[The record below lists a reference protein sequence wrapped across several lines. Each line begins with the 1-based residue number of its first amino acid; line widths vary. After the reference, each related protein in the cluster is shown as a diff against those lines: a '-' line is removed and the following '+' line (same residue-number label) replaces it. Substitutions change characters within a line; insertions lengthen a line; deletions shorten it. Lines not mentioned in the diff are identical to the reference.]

1 MHAKTNGEK
10 LGGRAARGAAA
21 AIVIA
26 LTALGSSS
34 AAGAGVSNQGAVDGG
49 FVETRVEVPRNGTVL
64 ALRDVTGDG
73 RQELVEIDGGSL
85 RVRRLEQTGVFET
98 GARIL
103 PWSGQKIGWD
113 LADLEGS
120 GRTDLILVEDGKT
133 VTRRRYVVGEGWSD
147 PESMFTADVYLPAGV
162 ARVPFA
168 RDVDRD
174 GSLDLVLPGAGRFDI
189 RLNLGIGDA
198 GAILWSD
205 SIAVEYEPEI
215 DYELGDPA
223 RLSSTF
229 GQSIRVPLFSIED
242 VDGDG
247 RQDLVSEMDDR
258 VAFHLADPKISARPT
273 WELDLTEL
281 KNDVSA
287 SDINLDDLLSA
298 VAGFAQWRVEDLDGV
313 APKDL
318 VIGSDGTFRV
328 YLGASRTGPIGDPD
342 QVLRSSGNTLYF
354 FVRDVIG
361 DARPDLQIV
370 RGERISLARLLKYLV
385 VPGRLDFDVFTYQN
399 EGKGFAR
406 RPTKRTTIALRV
418 PRLLGMIDEFE
429 DMSDELE
436 AQWDIPA
443 KRLDW
448 DGDGEQDDVVDA
460 VGGRLSV
467 YTDCAP
473 SEQRFENLSF
483 QSGFDGIIERVVLRD
498 LDQLDDGGETVIDL
512 GELNAFAVAPGKVL
526 RDATSDRKPATSAVL
541 WEGDDDRSIR
551 PIDLDGDGRLDLVT
565 VVDGPDSYRLQF
577 LVRAPR

>member
-1 MHAKTNGEK
+1 MRTNTRRAIHGGPALLCAGLASAAAIGAPWTGPAAPE
-10 LGGRAARGAAA
+10 GGRAASDDAFA
-21 AIVIA
+21 
-26 LTALGSSS
+26 
-34 AAGAGVSNQGAVDGG
+34 
-49 FVETRVEVPRNGTVL
+49 ETRVEVPRNGAVL
-64 ALRDVTGDG
+64 ALRDLTGDG
-73 RQELVEIDGGSL
+73 RKELVEIDGSSL
-85 RVRRLEQTGVFET
+85 RVRRL
-98 GARIL
+98 GASGEYEAAARML
-103 PWSGQKIGWD
+103 PWTGQRVGWD
-113 LADLEGS
+113 LADLDGS
-120 GRTDLILVEDGKT
+120 GRTDLILVVDDGPM
-133 VTRRRYVVGEGWSD
+133 TRRRFVPGEGWSD
-147 PESMFTADVYLPAGV
+147 PEELFSADVYLPAGV

-174 GSLDLVLPGAGRFDI
+174 GRMDLVLPSAGRFDI
-189 RLNLGIGDA
+189 RLNLGVGEA
-198 GAILWSD
+198 GRLGWSD
-205 SIAVEYEPEI
+205 SIQVDYEPEI
-215 DYELGDPA
+215 DYELGDPE

-229 GQSIRVPLFSIED
+229 GQSVRVPLFSIED

-258 VAFHLADPKISARPT
+258 VAFHLADPTISAQPT
-273 WELDLTEL
+273 WELDLSKL

-287 SDINLDDLLSA
+287 SDVDLDDLLSA

-328 YLGASRTGPIGDPD
+328 YLGASTTGPVGNPD

-399 EGKGFAR
+399 DGGSFAR

-418 PRLLGMIDEFE
+418 PRLLGMIDEFD

-443 KRLDW
+443 TRLDW
-448 DGDGEQDDVVDA
+448 DGDGEEDDVVDA
-460 VGGRLSV
+460 VGGELRVFL
-467 YTDCAP
+467 DCAP
-473 SEQRFENLSF
+473 EEQRFENISF

-498 LDQLDDGGETVIDL
+498 LDRLDDGGETVIDL

-526 RDATSDRKPATSAVL
+526 RDSTSGRTAAASAPL
-541 WEGDDDRSIR
+541 WEGDDDRSVR
-551 PIDLDGDGRLDLVT
+551 PLDLDGDGRLDLVT
-565 VVDGPDSYRLQF
+565 VVDGPNSYRLQF
-577 LVRAPR
+577 LVRAPD